1 MKRKV
6 TSEQRQILLDNPEL
20 VMFDPYKGF
29 KVHRASV
36 WTTLILPVITGVLIF
51 LWGYF
56 FPDFINSHPNIFA
69 AVSTISLIVAS
80 AFLPF
85 FYFFLDDHAYKQAR
99 KTHYAKYL
107 KILMPKDLDCNVARV
122 TWVEVQKAEGG
133 WIVDGKE
140 EYFGYC
146 SYVNYFKFEPETD
159 VAFVTGEGF
168 FAYIKRDS
176 KTESFYN
183 TGS

>member
-6 TSEQRQILLDNPEL
+6 TPEERQILLDNPEL

-36 WTTLILPVITGVLIF
+36 WTALILPVIVAGLIF
-51 LWGYF
+51 LWAYF
-56 FPDFINSHPNIFA
+56 FPDFLNAHPNIFA
-69 AVSTISLIVAS
+69 AAAAILLIIACG
-80 AFLPF
+80 FLPF
-85 FYFFLDDHAYKQAR
+85 FYFFLDDHNFKKAR
-99 KTHYAKYL
+99 KNHYEKQL
-107 KILMPKDLDCNVARV
+107 KMLMPKSLECNIATVN
-122 TWVEVQKAEGG
+122 WVEVQKAEGG
-133 WIVDGKE
+133 WTVDGKE

-146 SYVNYFKFEPETD
+146 SFVNYFKFEPGTD
-159 VAFVTGEGF
+159 VAFVFGEGF
-168 FAYIKRDS
+168 FAYIKRDP